1 MPVPSFDQIMLP
13 LLNLIPK
20 DGTLTMKEAVQEL
33 RVFLHLSSEDAAEKL
48 GSGQSKLYSRTHW
61 AKWYLEKANFI
72 EPTGVRGTF
81 RLTADGKKLLKNSE
95 DEIKTQLEEATAKV
109 AKSSSQRTPRKRHAE
124 IAVEEPLRTP
134 EEEIAQAFSLYQ
146 KKLEDDLLAQL
157 KQVDCFVFEEIVLK
171 LMEKMGYGEGTKT
184 KKTRD
189 GGIDGIISEDFL
201 GLDKIY
207 LQAKRWESNKVTDR
221 EMREFIGSIATHDGQ
236 AITKAVFITTSD
248 FNSAAI
254 KAAKTFLHT
263 KIRLINGQ
271 ELAALMIRFGLGVQP
286 AVTYELKKL
295 DKDFFTKEDA

>member
-1 MPVPSFDQIMLP
+1 
-13 LLNLIPK
+13 
-20 DGTLTMKEAVQEL
+20 
-33 RVFLHLSSEDAAEKL
+33 
-48 GSGQSKLYSRTHW
+48 
-61 AKWYLEKANFI
+61 
-72 EPTGVRGTF
+72 
-81 RLTADGKKLLKNSE
+81 
-95 DEIKTQLEEATAKV
+95 
-109 AKSSSQRTPRKRHAE
+109 
-124 IAVEEPLRTP
+124 
-134 EEEIAQAFSLYQ
+134 
-146 KKLEDDLLAQL
+146 
-157 KQVDCFVFEEIVLK
+157 
-171 LMEKMGYGEGTKT
+171 MEKMGYGEGTKT

-254 KAAKTFLHT
+254 KAAKTFPHT

-295 DKDFFTKEDA
+295 DKDFFTKEDE